1 MAEVPR
7 GRGPSVVFG
16 APIGSNRWGFRERE
30 TDMALEDYKTALVTG
45 ASSGIGA
52 AVVRTLSARGIVVH
66 AAARRAE
73 RLEALAEETDCSP
86 LVLDVRDTESLYAAL
101 GGLEV
106 DILINNAGLGR
117 GFEALFTVRP
127 EDIDA
132 TLQTNVLAAVH
143 VVRATLPGMVKRKR
157 GHVVNIGSVA
167 GLYPIK
173 SSLYGASKGAVH
185 LLSQNLRVE
194 LQGSGVRVTEI
205 CPGRVET
212 EFFAVAVG
220 EEAAK
225 EAYAGFEVLVPDD
238 VADAILYAL
247 EAPWR
252 VNIGR
257 IELTPTE
264 QHVGGVTIAPA
275 ERD

>member
-1 MAEVPR
+1 
-7 GRGPSVVFG
+7 
-16 APIGSNRWGFRERE
+16 
-30 TDMALEDYKTALVTG
+30 MALADYKTALVTG

-52 AVVRTLSARGIVVH
+52 AVVRALRARGIAVH
-66 AAARRAE
+66 AAARRGE
-73 RLEALAEETDCSP
+73 RLEALAEETGCVP
-86 LVLDVRDTESLYAAL
+86 VVLDLRDTKSLYEQL
-101 GGLEV
+101 GAIEV
-106 DILINNAGLGR
+106 DVLINNAGLGR

-127 EDIDA
+127 EDISA
-132 TLQTNVLAAVH
+132 TLETNVLAAVH
-143 VVRATLPGMVKRKR
+143 VVRATLPGMVERKR
-157 GHVVNIGSVA
+157 GHIVNIGSIA

-185 LLSQNLRVE
+185 LLSQDLRVE

-212 EFFAVAVG
+212 EFFEIALG
-220 EEAAK
+220 DPEAAK
-225 EAYAGFEVLVPDD
+225 EAYEGFEVLVPDD

-247 EAPWR
+247 DAPWR

-264 QHVGGVTIAPA
+264 QYVGGVTIAPV

>member
-1 MAEVPR
+1 
-7 GRGPSVVFG
+7 
-16 APIGSNRWGFRERE
+16 
-30 TDMALEDYKTALVTG
+30 MALDDYRTALVTG

-52 AVVRTLSARGIVVH
+52 AVVTALRARGLTVY

-73 RLEALAEETDCSP
+73 RLDALAKETGCTP
-86 LVLDVRDTESLYAAL
+86 LVLDLRDTNALYDAL

-106 DILINNAGLGR
+106 DILVNNAGLGR
-117 GFEALFTVRP
+117 GFEALFEVLP
-127 EDIDA
+127 ADIDT
-132 TLQTNVLAAVH
+132 TLGTNVVAAVH

-157 GHVVNIGSVA
+157 GHVVNIGSIA

-173 SSLYGASKGAVH
+173 SALYGASKGAVH

-212 EFFAVAVG
+212 EFFEIAVG

-225 EAYAGFEVLVPDD
+225 EAYEGFEILVPDD

-252 VNIGR
+252 VNIGC

-264 QHVGGVTIAPA
+264 QHVGGVTIAPV

>member
-1 MAEVPR
+1 
-7 GRGPSVVFG
+7 
-16 APIGSNRWGFRERE
+16 
-30 TDMALEDYKTALVTG
+30 MALDDYKTALVTG

-52 AVVRTLSARGIVVH
+52 AVVTALSKRGLSVT
-66 AAARRAE
+66 AAARREE
-73 RLEALAEETDCSP
+73 RLEALAKETGCTP
-86 LVLDVRDTESLYAAL
+86 LVLDLRDTKALYDTL

-106 DILINNAGLGR
+106 DILVNNAGLGR
-117 GFEALFTVRP
+117 GFEALFEVLP
-127 EDIDA
+127 EDIDT
-132 TLQTNVLAAVH
+132 TLGTNVVAAVH
-143 VVRATLPGMVKRKR
+143 VVRAVAAGMVKRQR
-157 GHVVNIGSVA
+157 GHIVNIGSIA

-212 EFFAVAVG
+212 EFFQVAVG
-220 EEAAK
+220 EEEAK
-225 EAYAGFEVLVPDD
+225 KHYAGFEILQPQD

-247 EAPWR
+247 DTPWR
-252 VNIGR
+252 VNIGT

-264 QHVGGVTIAPA
+264 QYAGGVTIVPV
-275 ERD
+275 EKG

>member
-1 MAEVPR
+1 
-7 GRGPSVVFG
+7 
-16 APIGSNRWGFRERE
+16 
-30 TDMALEDYKTALVTG
+30 MALEDYKTALVTG

-52 AVVRTLSARGIVVH
+52 AVVRALSARGVTVH

-73 RLEALAEETDCSP
+73 RLEALAAETGCAP
-86 LVLDVRDTESLYAAL
+86 VVLDLRDTRALYEAL

-117 GFEALFTVRP
+117 GFGALFEVAP
-127 EDIDA
+127 EDIDV

-143 VVRATLPGMVKRKR
+143 VVRATLPGMVERKR
-157 GHVVNIGSVA
+157 GHIVNIGSIA

-212 EFFAVAVG
+212 EFFEIAVG

-225 EAYAGFEVLVPDD
+225 EAYEGFEILVPDD

-247 EAPWR
+247 DAPWR

-264 QHVGGVTIAPA
+264 QHVGGVTIAPV

>member
-1 MAEVPR
+1 
-7 GRGPSVVFG
+7 
-16 APIGSNRWGFRERE
+16 
-30 TDMALEDYKTALVTG
+30 MALDDYRTALVTG

-52 AVVRTLSARGIVVH
+52 AVVTALRARGLTVY

-73 RLEALAEETDCSP
+73 RLDALAEETGCVP
-86 LVLDVRDTESLYAAL
+86 LVLDLRDTRSLYEAL
-101 GGLEV
+101 GALKV

-127 EDIDA
+127 EDIDT
-132 TLQTNVLAAVH
+132 TLGTNVLAAVH
-143 VVRATLPGMVKRKR
+143 VVRATLPGMVERKR
-157 GHVVNIGSVA
+157 GHVVNIGSIA

-173 SSLYGASKGAVH
+173 SALYGASKGAVH

-212 EFFAVAVG
+212 EFFQIAVG

-225 EAYAGFEVLVPDD
+225 EAYEGFEILVPDD

-252 VNIGR
+252 VNIGC

-264 QHVGGVTIAPA
+264 QYVGGVTIAPV

>member
-1 MAEVPR
+1 
-7 GRGPSVVFG
+7 
-16 APIGSNRWGFRERE
+16 
-30 TDMALEDYKTALVTG
+30 MALEDYRTALVTG

-52 AVVRTLSARGIVVH
+52 AVVRALSTRGVTVH

-73 RLEALAEETDCSP
+73 RLEALAAETGCVP
-86 LVLDVRDTESLYAAL
+86 VVLDLRDTRALYDRL

-117 GFEALFTVRP
+117 GFGALFEVAP
-127 EDIDA
+127 EDIDV

-143 VVRATLPGMVKRKR
+143 VVRATLPGMVERKR
-157 GHVVNIGSVA
+157 GHIVNVGSIA

-212 EFFAVAVG
+212 EFFEIAVG

-225 EAYAGFEVLVPDD
+225 KAYEGFEVLVPDD

-247 EAPWR
+247 DAPWR

-264 QHVGGVTIAPA
+264 QHVGGVTIAPV
-275 ERD
+275 EKG

>member
-1 MAEVPR
+1 
-7 GRGPSVVFG
+7 
-16 APIGSNRWGFRERE
+16 
-30 TDMALEDYKTALVTG
+30 MALEDYKTALVTG

-52 AVVRTLSARGIVVH
+52 AVVRALGARGIAVF
-66 AAARRAE
+66 ATARRAA
-73 RLEALAEETDCSP
+73 RLEALAEETGCVP
-86 LVLDVRDTESLYAAL
+86 LVLDVRDTKALYDSL

-117 GFEALFTVRP
+117 GFEALFAVSP

-132 TLQTNVLAAVH
+132 TLGTNVLAAVH
-143 VVRATLPGMVKRKR
+143 VVRATLPGMVERKR
-157 GHVVNIGSVA
+157 GHIVNIGSIA

-212 EFFAVAVG
+212 EFFEIAVG
-220 EEAAK
+220 KAAAK
-225 EAYAGFEVLVPDD
+225 AAYEGFEILVPDD

-247 EAPWR
+247 DAPWR

-264 QHVGGVTIAPA
+264 QYVGGVTIAPVA
-275 ERD
+275 GN

>member
-1 MAEVPR
+1 
-7 GRGPSVVFG
+7 
-16 APIGSNRWGFRERE
+16 
-30 TDMALEDYKTALVTG
+30 MALDDYKTALVTG

-52 AVVRTLSARGIVVH
+52 AVVRALSARGITVH
-66 AAARRAE
+66 ATARRSE
-73 RLEALAEETDCSP
+73 RLEALAEETGCTP
-86 LVLDVRDTESLYAAL
+86 LVLDLRDTWSLYEAL
-101 GGLEV
+101 GALKV

-132 TLQTNVLAAVH
+132 TLGTNVLAAVH

-157 GHVVNIGSVA
+157 GHVVNIGSIA

-212 EFFAVAVG
+212 EFFEIAVG
-220 EEAAK
+220 EAAAK
-225 EAYAGFEVLVPDD
+225 AAYEGFEILVPDD

-247 EAPWR
+247 DAPWR

-264 QHVGGVTIAPA
+264 QHVGGVTIAPV

>member
-1 MAEVPR
+1 
-7 GRGPSVVFG
+7 
-16 APIGSNRWGFRERE
+16 
-30 TDMALEDYKTALVTG
+30 MALDDYKTALVTG
-45 ASSGIGA
+45 ASSGI
-52 AVVRTLSARGIVVH
+52 

-73 RLEALAEETDCSP
+73 RLEALAEETGSTP
-86 LVLDVRDTESLYAAL
+86 LVLDLRDTRALYEEL
-101 GGLEV
+101 GALEV
-106 DILINNAGLGR
+106 DVLINNAGLGR
-117 GFEALFTVRP
+117 GFEALFTVAP
-127 EDIDA
+127 EDIDV

-157 GHVVNIGSVA
+157 GPVVNIGSIA

-173 SSLYGASKGAVH
+173 SALYGASKGAVH

-212 EFFAVAVG
+212 EFFEIALG
-220 EEAAK
+220 DPEAAK
-225 EAYAGFEVLVPDD
+225 EAYEGFEILVPDD

-247 EAPWR
+247 DAPWR
-252 VNIGR
+252 VNVGC

-264 QHVGGVTIAPA
+264 QHVGGVTIAPVA
-275 ERD
+275 AD

>member
-1 MAEVPR
+1 
-7 GRGPSVVFG
+7 
-16 APIGSNRWGFRERE
+16 
-30 TDMALEDYKTALVTG
+30 MALDDYGTALVTG

-52 AVVRTLSARGIVVH
+52 AVVTALRARGLTVI
-66 AAARRAE
+66 AAARRKE
-73 RLEALAEETDCSP
+73 RLQALAGETGCTP
-86 LVLDVRDTESLYAAL
+86 LVVDLRDTKALYDAL
-101 GGLEV
+101 GELEV

-117 GFEALFTVRP
+117 GFEALFEVRP
-127 EDIDA
+127 EDIDT
-132 TLQTNVLAAVH
+132 TLGTNVLAAVH
-143 VVRATLPGMVKRKR
+143 VVRAVAPGMVGRKR
-157 GHVVNIGSVA
+157 GHIVNIGSIA

-212 EFFAVAVG
+212 EFFQIAVG

-225 EAYAGFEVLVPDD
+225 KVYSGFEIMQPQD

-247 EAPWR
+247 DTPWR
-252 VNIGR
+252 VNVST
-257 IELTPTE
+257 IEMTPTE
-264 QHVGGVTIAPA
+264 QYVGGVTIAPVDK
-275 ERD
+275 R

>member
-1 MAEVPR
+1 
-7 GRGPSVVFG
+7 
-16 APIGSNRWGFRERE
+16 
-30 TDMALEDYKTALVTG
+30 MALEDYKTALVTG

-52 AVVRTLSARGIVVH
+52 AVVTALRARGLTVTAV
-66 AAARRAE
+66 ARREA
-73 RLEALAEETDCSP
+73 RLEALARETGCTP
-86 LVLDVRDTESLYAAL
+86 LVLDLRDTEALYDAL

-106 DILINNAGLGR
+106 DILVNNAGLGR
-117 GFEALFTVRP
+117 GFEALFEVRP
-127 EDIDA
+127 EDIDT
-132 TLQTNVLAAVH
+132 TLGTNVVAALH
-143 VVRATLPGMVKRKR
+143 VVRALAAGMVARQR
-157 GHVVNIGSVA
+157 GHIVNIGSIA

-173 SSLYGASKGAVH
+173 SSLYGASKGAIH

-212 EFFAVAVG
+212 EFFQVAVG

-225 EAYAGFEVLVPDD
+225 EAYAGFEILVPED

-247 EAPWR
+247 DVPWR
-252 VNIGR
+252 VNVGT

-264 QHVGGVTIAPA
+264 QYAGGVTIAPVA
-275 ERD
+275 KE

>member
-1 MAEVPR
+1 
-7 GRGPSVVFG
+7 
-16 APIGSNRWGFRERE
+16 
-30 TDMALEDYKTALVTG
+30 MALEDYRTALVTG

-52 AVVRTLSARGIVVH
+52 AAVSALTARGIAVH
-66 AAARRAE
+66 AVARRRD
-73 RLEALAEETDCSP
+73 RLEALAADTGCTA
-86 LVLDVRDTESLYAAL
+86 LVLDLRDTDALYARL
-101 GGLEV
+101 GGLEI

-117 GFEALFTVRP
+117 GFEALFTVAP
-127 EDIDA
+127 EDIDV

-143 VVRATLPGMVKRKR
+143 VVRAMLPGMVERKR
-157 GHVVNIGSVA
+157 GHIVNVGSIA

-173 SSLYGASKGAVH
+173 SSLYGASKGAIH

-212 EFFAVAVG
+212 EFFQIAVG

-225 EAYAGFEVLVPDD
+225 EAYAGFEILVPED
-238 VADAILYAL
+238 VAHAILYAL
-247 EAPWR
+247 DVPWR
-252 VNIGR
+252 VNVGT

-264 QHVGGVTIAPA
+264 QYAGGVTIAPV
-275 ERD
+275 EKG

>member
-1 MAEVPR
+1 
-7 GRGPSVVFG
+7 
-16 APIGSNRWGFRERE
+16 
-30 TDMALEDYKTALVTG
+30 MALADYKTALVTG

-52 AVVRTLSARGIVVH
+52 AVVTALSARGLTVT
-66 AAARRAE
+66 AAARREE
-73 RLEALAEETDCSP
+73 RLEALAEETGCVP
-86 LVLDVRDTESLYAAL
+86 VVLDLRDTKALYDAL

-106 DILINNAGLGR
+106 DILVNNAGLGR
-117 GFEALFTVRP
+117 GFEALFTVSP
-127 EDIDA
+127 EDISA
-132 TLQTNVLAAVH
+132 TLETNVLAAVH
-143 VVRATLPGMVKRKR
+143 VVRATLPGMVERKR
-157 GHVVNIGSVA
+157 GHIVNIGSIA

-212 EFFAVAVG
+212 EFFEIAVG

-225 EAYAGFEVLVPDD
+225 KAYEGFEVLVPDD

-247 EAPWR
+247 DAPWR

-264 QHVGGVTIAPA
+264 QHVGGVTIAPV
-275 ERD
+275 EKG

>member
-1 MAEVPR
+1 
-7 GRGPSVVFG
+7 
-16 APIGSNRWGFRERE
+16 
-30 TDMALEDYKTALVTG
+30 MALADYKTALVTG

-52 AVVRTLSARGIVVH
+52 AVVRALSARGITVH
-66 AAARRAE
+66 ATARRSE
-73 RLEALAEETDCSP
+73 RLEALAEETGCLP
-86 LVLDVRDTESLYAAL
+86 VVLDLRDTWSLYEAL
-101 GGLEV
+101 GALKV

-127 EDIDA
+127 EDISA
-132 TLQTNVLAAVH
+132 TLETNVLAAVH

-157 GHVVNIGSVA
+157 GHVVNIGSIA

-173 SSLYGASKGAVH
+173 SALYGASKGAVH

-225 EAYAGFEVLVPDD
+225 AAYEGFEVLVPDD

-264 QHVGGVTIAPA
+264 QYVGGVTIAPVA
-275 ERD
+275 GD

>member
-1 MAEVPR
+1 
-7 GRGPSVVFG
+7 
-16 APIGSNRWGFRERE
+16 
-30 TDMALEDYKTALVTG
+30 MALEDYKTALVTG

-52 AVVRTLSARGIVVH
+52 AVVRALSARGVTVH

-73 RLEALAEETDCSP
+73 RLEALAAETGCAP
-86 LVLDVRDTESLYAAL
+86 VVLDLRDTRALYAAL

-117 GFEALFTVRP
+117 GFEALFTVAP

-143 VVRATLPGMVKRKR
+143 VVRATLPGMVERKR
-157 GHVVNIGSVA
+157 GHIVNVGSIA

-185 LLSQNLRVE
+185 LLSQDLRVE

-212 EFFAVAVG
+212 EFFEIAVG
-220 EEAAK
+220 AAAAK
-225 EAYAGFEVLVPDD
+225 EAYAGFEVLAPGD

-264 QHVGGVTIAPA
+264 QYVGGVTIAPV

>member
-1 MAEVPR
+1 
-7 GRGPSVVFG
+7 
-16 APIGSNRWGFRERE
+16 
-30 TDMALEDYKTALVTG
+30 MALADYKTALVTG

-52 AVVRTLSARGIVVH
+52 AVVRALSARGITVH
-66 AAARRAE
+66 ATARRVD
-73 RLEALAEETDCSP
+73 RLEALAEETGCLP
-86 LVLDVRDTESLYAAL
+86 VVLDLRDTKSLYEAL
-101 GGLEV
+101 GAIEV
-106 DILINNAGLGR
+106 DILINNAGVGR

-127 EDIDA
+127 EDISA
-132 TLQTNVLAAVH
+132 TLETNVLAAVH
-143 VVRATLPGMVKRKR
+143 VLRATLPGMVKRKR
-157 GHVVNIGSVA
+157 GHIVNIGSIA

-212 EFFAVAVG
+212 EFFQVAVG

-225 EAYAGFEVLVPDD
+225 EAYAGFEILVPDD

-247 EAPWR
+247 DVPWR
-252 VNIGR
+252 VNIGT
-257 IELTPTE
+257 IEMTPTE
-264 QHVGGVTIAPA
+264 QYAGGVTIVPV
-275 ERD
+275 DKG

>member
-1 MAEVPR
+1 
-7 GRGPSVVFG
+7 
-16 APIGSNRWGFRERE
+16 
-30 TDMALEDYKTALVTG
+30 MALADYKTALVTG

-52 AVVRTLSARGIVVH
+52 AVVRALGARGITVF
-66 AAARRAE
+66 ATARRAA
-73 RLEALAEETDCSP
+73 RLEALAEETGCTP
-86 LVLDVRDTESLYAAL
+86 LVLDVRDTNALYAAL

-117 GFEALFTVRP
+117 GFEALFAVKP

-132 TLQTNVLAAVH
+132 TLGTNVLAAVH
-143 VVRATLPGMVKRKR
+143 VVRATLPGMVERKR
-157 GHVVNIGSVA
+157 GHVVNIGSIA

-212 EFFAVAVG
+212 EFFEIAVG
-220 EEAAK
+220 EAAAK
-225 EAYAGFEVLVPDD
+225 AAYEGFEILVPDD

-247 EAPWR
+247 DAPWR

-264 QHVGGVTIAPA
+264 QYVGGVTIAPVA
-275 ERD
+275 GN

>member
-1 MAEVPR
+1 
-7 GRGPSVVFG
+7 
-16 APIGSNRWGFRERE
+16 
-30 TDMALEDYKTALVTG
+30 MALADYKTALVTG

-52 AVVRTLSARGIVVH
+52 AVVRALSARRITVF

-73 RLEALAEETDCSP
+73 RLEALAAETGCTP
-86 LVLDVRDTESLYAAL
+86 LVLDLRDTRSLYEAL
-101 GGLEV
+101 GALEV
-106 DILINNAGLGR
+106 DILVNNAGLGR

-127 EDIDA
+127 EDIDT
-132 TLQTNVLAAVH
+132 TLGTNVLAAVH
-143 VVRATLPGMVKRKR
+143 VVRATLPGMVERKR
-157 GHVVNIGSVA
+157 GHVVNIGSIA

-173 SSLYGASKGAVH
+173 SALYGASKGAVH

-212 EFFAVAVG
+212 EFFEIAVG

-225 EAYAGFEVLVPDD
+225 EAYEGFEILVPDD

-252 VNIGR
+252 VNVGC

-264 QHVGGVTIAPA
+264 QHVGGVTIAPVA
-275 ERD
+275 GD

>member
-1 MAEVPR
+1 
-7 GRGPSVVFG
+7 
-16 APIGSNRWGFRERE
+16 
-30 TDMALEDYKTALVTG
+30 MALDDYKTALVTG

-52 AVVRTLSARGIVVH
+52 AVVTALRARGLTVH
-66 AAARRAE
+66 AAARRKQ
-73 RLEALAEETDCSP
+73 RLEALAQETGCTP
-86 LVLDVRDTESLYAAL
+86 LVLDLRDTKALYHAL

-106 DILINNAGLGR
+106 DILVNNAGLGR
-117 GFEALFTVRP
+117 GFEALFEVSP
-127 EDIDA
+127 EDIDT
-132 TLQTNVLAAVH
+132 TLGTNVVAAIH
-143 VVRATLPGMVKRKR
+143 VVRAVAPGMVARQR
-157 GHVVNIGSVA
+157 GHIVNVGSIA

-173 SSLYGASKGAVH
+173 SSLYGASKGAIH

-212 EFFAVAVG
+212 EFFQIAVG

-225 EAYAGFEVLVPDD
+225 EHYAGFEILVPED

-247 EAPWR
+247 DAPWR
-252 VNIGR
+252 VNIGT

-264 QHVGGVTIAPA
+264 QYVGGVTIAPVA
-275 ERD
+275 KG